1 MNTLSKLFMMI
12 GIPGSGKSQEA
23 EIIAKEHN
31 AVIHASD
38 RLREELFRDV
48 NHMGDNGFL
57 FNELHK
63 RIQRDLKAGKNVIY
77 DATNINSKKRISFL
91 KSLKDIP
98 CEKIAILIVTPYE
111 QCLKNNA
118 ERERSIPESVIEKM
132 YKNFQVPYY
141 FEGFDIV
148 HIVLWQEANVY
159 APYIVVERYKNY
171 NQDNEHHQLT
181 LGQHLITAFN
191 YMLSKSLCGEN
202 KDIPDEL
209 TSATLLH
216 DIGKPFC
223 KEFKEGDKNAHYYN
237 HMNVGAYDSFFY
249 TSSTECNTLLIA
261 WLINWHMEPFFWKKD
276 EKLKENRLKLW
287 GKDLFEMIEKLHE
300 ADLYAH

>member
-1 MNTLSKLFMMI
+1 MNTLPKLFMMI
-12 GIPGSGKSQEA
+12 GIPGSGKSHEA

-31 AVIHASD
+31 AIIHASD

-48 NHMGDNGFL
+48 NHVGDNGFL

-63 RIQRDLKAGKNVIY
+63 RIQRDLKAGKNVVY

-91 KSLKDIP
+91 KSLKDIS
-98 CEKIAILIVTPYE
+98 CEKIAILITTPYE

-118 ERERSIPESVIEKM
+118 ERERCIPESVIEKM

-141 FEGFDIV
+141 YEGFDIIQV
-148 HIVLWQEANVY
+148 VLWQGADYKE
-159 APYIVVERYKNY
+159 PEEIVTSY
-171 NQDNEHHQLT
+171 NNFNQENEHHTLT
-181 LGQHLITAFN
+181 LGRHLHHAFN
-191 YMLSKSLCGEN
+191 YISGRFVESGYT
-202 KDIPDEL
+202 IEL
-209 TSATLLH
+209 MWAAYLH

-223 KEFKEGDKNAHYYN
+223 KEYKEGDKNAHYYN
-237 HMNVGAYDSFFY
+237 HMNVGAYDSFLY
-249 TSSTECNTLLIA
+249 TSKVFGDSLLIA
-261 WLINWHMEPFFWKKD
+261 WLINWHMEPFFWEKD

-300 ADLYAH
+300 ADLSAH

>member
-1 MNTLSKLFMMI
+1 MNTLPKLFMMI
-12 GIPGSGKSQEA
+12 GIPGSGKSHEA

-31 AVIHASD
+31 AIIHASD

-48 NHMGDNGFL
+48 NHVGDNGFL

-63 RIQRDLKAGKNVIY
+63 RIQRDLKAGKNVVY

-91 KSLKDIP
+91 KSLKDIS
-98 CEKIAILIVTPYE
+98 CEKIAILIMTPYE

-118 ERERSIPESVIEKM
+118 DRERSIPESVIEKM

-141 FEGFDIV
+141 YEGFDIIQV
-148 HIVLWQEANVY
+148 VLCQNANFTQSYEVIKKYIDFDQE
-159 APYIVVERYKNY
+159 
-171 NQDNEHHQLT
+171 NEHHELT
-181 LGQHLITAFN
+181 LGAHLWKAFN
-191 YMLSKSLCGEN
+191 YMISKFLLSEN
-202 KDIPDEL
+202 NSYASEL
-209 TSATLLH
+209 VWAALLH

-249 TSSTECNTLLIA
+249 TSSIECNTLLIA

-287 GKDLFEMIEKLHE
+287 EKDLFEMIEKLHE
-300 ADLYAH
+300 ADLSAH

>member
-1 MNTLSKLFMMI
+1 MNTLPKLFMMI
-12 GIPGSGKSQEA
+12 GIPGSGKSHEA

-31 AVIHASD
+31 AIIHASD

-48 NHMGDNGFL
+48 NHVGDNGFL

-63 RIQRDLKAGKNVIY
+63 RIQRDLKAGKNVVY

-98 CEKIAILIVTPYE
+98 CEKIAILLMTPYE

-141 FEGFDIV
+141 YEGFDIIQV
-148 HIVLWQEANVY
+148 VLWQDANYDNDYSVIDK
-159 APYIVVERYKNY
+159 YIDF
-171 NQDNEHHQLT
+171 NQENSHHALS
-181 LGQHLITAFN
+181 LGQHLRMAHD
-191 YMLSKSLCGEN
+191 YMLKYLEDHDKN
-202 KDIPDEL
+202 HPEL
-209 TSATLLH
+209 LIASLLH

-249 TSSTECNTLLIA
+249 TSKALEDSLLIA

-300 ADLYAH
+300 ADLYTH

>member
-1 MNTLSKLFMMI
+1 MMI
-12 GIPGSGKSQEA
+12 GIPGSGKSHEA

-98 CEKIAILIVTPYE
+98 CEKIAILIMTPYQ

-132 YKNFQVPYY
+132 YTNFQVPYY
-141 FEGFDIV
+141 YEGFDIV
-148 HIVLWQEANVY
+148 QIVLWQEANVY

-202 KDIPDEL
+202 EDIPDEL
-209 TSATLLH
+209 TLATLLH

-249 TSSTECNTLLIA
+249 TSSIECNTLLIA

>member
-1 MNTLSKLFMMI
+1 MMI
-12 GIPGSGKSQEA
+12 GIPGSGKSHEA

-31 AVIHASD
+31 AIIHASD

-48 NHMGDNGFL
+48 NHVGDNGFL

-63 RIQRDLKAGKNVIY
+63 RIQRDLKAGKNVVY

-91 KSLKDIP
+91 KSLKDIS

-141 FEGFDIV
+141 YEGFDIIQV
-148 HIVLWQEANVY
+148 VLWQGADYKE
-159 APYIVVERYKNY
+159 PEEIVTSY
-171 NQDNEHHQLT
+171 NNFNQENEHHTLT
-181 LGQHLITAFN
+181 LGRHLYHAFH
-191 YMLSKSLCGEN
+191 YIGQRFVRHERGYTL
-202 KDIPDEL
+202 EL
-209 TSATLLH
+209 LWASYLH

-249 TSSTECNTLLIA
+249 TSSIECNTLLIA

>member
-1 MNTLSKLFMMI
+1 MMI
-12 GIPGSGKSQEA
+12 GIPGSGKSHEA

-31 AVIHASD
+31 AIIHASD

-48 NHMGDNGFL
+48 NHVGDNGFL

-63 RIQRDLKAGKNVIY
+63 RIQRDLKAGKNVVY

-91 KSLKDIP
+91 KSLKDIS
-98 CEKIAILIVTPYE
+98 CEKIAILITTPYE

-118 ERERSIPESVIEKM
+118 ERERCIPESVIEKM

-141 FEGFDIV
+141 YEGFDIIQV
-148 HIVLWQEANVY
+148 VLWQGADYKE
-159 APYIVVERYKNY
+159 PEEIVTSY
-171 NQDNEHHQLT
+171 NNFNQENEHHTLT
-181 LGQHLITAFN
+181 LGRHLHHAFN
-191 YMLSKSLCGEN
+191 YISGRFVESGYT
-202 KDIPDEL
+202 IEL
-209 TSATLLH
+209 MWAAYLH

-223 KEFKEGDKNAHYYN
+223 KEYKEGDKNAHYYN
-237 HMNVGAYDSFFY
+237 HMNVGAYDSFLY
-249 TSSTECNTLLIA
+249 TSKVFGDSLLIA
-261 WLINWHMEPFFWKKD
+261 WLINWHMEPFFWEKD

-300 ADLYAH
+300 ADLSAH

>member
-1 MNTLSKLFMMI
+1 MMI
-12 GIPGSGKSQEA
+12 GIPGSGKSHEA

-31 AVIHASD
+31 AIIHASD

-98 CEKIAILIVTPYE
+98 CEKIAILIMTPYQ

-132 YKNFQVPYY
+132 YTNFQVPYY
-141 FEGFDIV
+141 YEGFDIV
-148 HIVLWQEANVY
+148 QIVLWQEANVY

-202 KDIPDEL
+202 EDIPDEL
-209 TSATLLH
+209 TLATLLH

-223 KEFKEGDKNAHYYN
+223 KEFKEGDKNAHYYK

-249 TSSTECNTLLIA
+249 TSSIECNTLLIA

-276 EKLKENRLKLW
+276 EKLKGNRLKLW

>member
-1 MNTLSKLFMMI
+1 MMI
-12 GIPGSGKSQEA
+12 GIPGSGKSHEA

-31 AVIHASD
+31 AIIHASD

-98 CEKIAILIVTPYE
+98 CEKIAILIMTPYQ

-132 YKNFQVPYY
+132 YTNFQVPYY
-141 FEGFDIV
+141 YEGFDIV
-148 HIVLWQEANVY
+148 QIVLWQEANVY

-181 LGQHLITAFN
+181 LGQHLITSYN

-202 KDIPDEL
+202 EDIPDEL
-209 TSATLLH
+209 TLATLLH

-249 TSSTECNTLLIA
+249 TSSIECNTLLIA

-276 EKLKENRLKLW
+276 EKLKENRLKLL

>member
-1 MNTLSKLFMMI
+1 MNILPKLFMMI

-98 CEKIAILIVTPYE
+98 CEKIAILIMTPYQ

-132 YKNFQVPYY
+132 YTNFQVPYY
-141 FEGFDIV
+141 YEGFDIV
-148 HIVLWQEANVY
+148 QIVLWQEANVY

-202 KDIPDEL
+202 EDIPDEL
-209 TSATLLH
+209 TLATLLH

-249 TSSTECNTLLIA
+249 TSSIECNTLLIA

>member
-1 MNTLSKLFMMI
+1 MMI
-12 GIPGSGKSQEA
+12 GIPGSGKSHEA

-31 AVIHASD
+31 AIIHASD

-98 CEKIAILIVTPYE
+98 CEKIAILIMTPYQ

-132 YKNFQVPYY
+132 YTNFQVPYY
-141 FEGFDIV
+141 YEGFDIV
-148 HIVLWQEANVY
+148 QIVLWQEANVY

-181 LGQHLITAFN
+181 LGQHLITSYN

-202 KDIPDEL
+202 EDIPDEL
-209 TSATLLH
+209 TLATLLH

-249 TSSTECNTLLIA
+249 TSSIECNTLLIA

>member
-1 MNTLSKLFMMI
+1 MMI
-12 GIPGSGKSQEA
+12 GIPDSGKSHEA

-31 AVIHASD
+31 AIIHASD

-48 NHMGDNGFL
+48 NHVGDNGFL

-63 RIQRDLKAGKNVIY
+63 RIQRDLKAGKNVVY

-91 KSLKDIP
+91 KSLKDIS
-98 CEKIAILIVTPYE
+98 CEKIAILIMTPYE

-118 ERERSIPESVIEKM
+118 DRERSIPESVIEKM

-141 FEGFDIV
+141 YEGFDIIQV
-148 HIVLWQEANVY
+148 VLWQGADYKE
-159 APYIVVERYKNY
+159 PEEIVTSY
-171 NQDNEHHQLT
+171 NNFNQENEHHTLT
-181 LGQHLITAFN
+181 LGRHLYHAFH
-191 YMLSKSLCGEN
+191 YIGQRFVRHERGYTL
-202 KDIPDEL
+202 EL
-209 TSATLLH
+209 LWASYLH

-249 TSSTECNTLLIA
+249 TSSIECNTLLIA

>member
-1 MNTLSKLFMMI
+1 MNTLPKLFMMI

-141 FEGFDIV
+141 YEGFDIIQV
-148 HIVLWQEANVY
+148 VLWQEANFTQS
-159 APYIVVERYKNY
+159 YKVIKKY
-171 NQDNEHHQLT
+171 MDFDQENEHHELT
-181 LGQHLITAFN
+181 LGAHLWKAFN
-191 YMLSKSLCGEN
+191 YMISKFLLSEN
-202 KDIPDEL
+202 NSYVSEL
-209 TSATLLH
+209 VWAVLLH

-249 TSSTECNTLLIA
+249 TSSIECNTLLIA

>member
-1 MNTLSKLFMMI
+1 MNTLPKLFMMI
-12 GIPGSGKSQEA
+12 GIPGSGKSHEA

-31 AVIHASD
+31 AIIHASD

-48 NHMGDNGFL
+48 NHVGDNGFL

-63 RIQRDLKAGKNVIY
+63 RIQRDLKAGKNVVY

-91 KSLKDIP
+91 KSLKDIS

-141 FEGFDIV
+141 YEGFDIIQV
-148 HIVLWQEANVY
+148 VLWQGADYKE
-159 APYIVVERYKNY
+159 PEEIVTSY
-171 NQDNEHHQLT
+171 NNFNQENEHHTLT
-181 LGQHLITAFN
+181 LGRHLYHAFH
-191 YMLSKSLCGEN
+191 YIGQRFVRHERGYTL
-202 KDIPDEL
+202 EL
-209 TSATLLH
+209 LWASYLH

-249 TSSTECNTLLIA
+249 TSSIECNTLLIA

>member
-1 MNTLSKLFMMI
+1 MMI

-132 YKNFQVPYY
+132 YKNFQIPYY
-141 FEGFDIV
+141 YEGFDIV
-148 HIVLWQEANVY
+148 QIVLWQEANVY

-202 KDIPDEL
+202 EDIPDEL
-209 TSATLLH
+209 TLATLLH

-249 TSSTECNTLLIA
+249 TSSIECNTLLIA

>member
-1 MNTLSKLFMMI
+1 MMI

-98 CEKIAILIVTPYE
+98 CEKIAILIMTPYE

-132 YKNFQVPYY
+132 YTNFQVPYY
-141 FEGFDIV
+141 YEGFDIV
-148 HIVLWQEANVY
+148 QIVLWQEANVY

-202 KDIPDEL
+202 EDIPDEL
-209 TSATLLH
+209 TLATLLH

-249 TSSTECNTLLIA
+249 TSSIECNTLLIA

>member
-1 MNTLSKLFMMI
+1 MMI

-132 YKNFQVPYY
+132 YTNFQVPYY
-141 FEGFDIV
+141 YEGFDIV
-148 HIVLWQEANVY
+148 QIVLWQEANVY
-159 APYIVVERYKNY
+159 APYIVAERYKNY

-202 KDIPDEL
+202 EDIPDEL
-209 TSATLLH
+209 TLATLLH

-249 TSSTECNTLLIA
+249 TSSIECNTLLIA

>member
-1 MNTLSKLFMMI
+1 MNTLPKLFMMI
-12 GIPGSGKSQEA
+12 GIPGSGKSHEA
-23 EIIAKEHN
+23 DIIAKEHN
-31 AVIHASD
+31 AIIHASD

-48 NHMGDNGFL
+48 NHVGDNGFL

-63 RIQRDLKAGKNVIY
+63 RIQRDLKAGKNVVY

-91 KSLKDIP
+91 KSLKDIS
-98 CEKIAILIVTPYE
+98 CEKIAILIMTPYE

-118 ERERSIPESVIEKM
+118 DRERSIPESVIEKM

-141 FEGFDIV
+141 YEGFDIIQV
-148 HIVLWQEANVY
+148 VLWQGAD
-159 APYIVVERYKNY
+159 YKEPEEIITSY
-171 NQDNEHHQLT
+171 NNFNQENEHHTLT
-181 LGQHLITAFN
+181 LGRHLYHAFH
-191 YMLSKSLCGEN
+191 YIGQRFVRHERGYTL
-202 KDIPDEL
+202 EL
-209 TSATLLH
+209 LWASYLH

-223 KEFKEGDKNAHYYN
+223 KEYKEGDKNAHYYN

-249 TSSTECNTLLIA
+249 TSKVLEDSLLIA

-276 EKLKENRLKLW
+276 DKLKENRLKLW

>member
-1 MNTLSKLFMMI
+1 MMI

-98 CEKIAILIVTPYE
+98 CEKIAILIMTPYQ

-132 YKNFQVPYY
+132 YTNFQVPYY
-141 FEGFDIV
+141 YEGFDIV
-148 HIVLWQEANVY
+148 QIVLWQEANVY

-202 KDIPDEL
+202 EDIPDEL
-209 TSATLLH
+209 TLATLLH

-249 TSSTECNTLLIA
+249 TSSIECNTLLIA

>member
-1 MNTLSKLFMMI
+1 MNTLPKLFMMI
-12 GIPGSGKSQEA
+12 GIPGSGKSHEA

-31 AVIHASD
+31 AIIHASD

-48 NHMGDNGFL
+48 NHVGDNGFL

-63 RIQRDLKAGKNVIY
+63 RIQRDLKAGKNVVY

-91 KSLKDIP
+91 KSLKDIS
-98 CEKIAILIVTPYE
+98 CEKIAILIMTPYE

-118 ERERSIPESVIEKM
+118 DRERSIPESVIEKM

-141 FEGFDIV
+141 YEGFDIIQV
-148 HIVLWQEANVY
+148 VLCQDANFTQSYEVIKKYIDFDQE
-159 APYIVVERYKNY
+159 
-171 NQDNEHHQLT
+171 NEHHELT
-181 LGQHLITAFN
+181 LGAHLWKAFN
-191 YMLSKSLCGEN
+191 YMISKFLLSEN
-202 KDIPDEL
+202 NSYVSEL
-209 TSATLLH
+209 VWAALLH

-223 KEFKEGDKNAHYYN
+223 KEFKKGDKNAHYYN

-249 TSSTECNTLLIA
+249 TSSIECNTLLIA

-287 GKDLFEMIEKLHE
+287 EKDLFEMIEKLHE
-300 ADLYAH
+300 ADLSAH

>member
-1 MNTLSKLFMMI
+1 MAHKHLL
-12 GIPGSGKSQEA
+12 PA
-23 EIIAKEHN
+23 IIQ
-31 AVIHASD
+31 
-38 RLREELFRDV
+38 F
-48 NHMGDNGFL
+48 
-57 FNELHK
+57 
-63 RIQRDLKAGKNVIY
+63 
-77 DATNINSKKRISFL
+77 
-91 KSLKDIP
+91 
-98 CEKIAILIVTPYE
+98 
-111 QCLKNNA
+111 
-118 ERERSIPESVIEKM
+118 
-132 YKNFQVPYY
+132 
-141 FEGFDIV
+141 
-148 HIVLWQEANVY
+148 
-159 APYIVVERYKNY
+159 
-171 NQDNEHHQLT
+171 EHHQLT

-202 KDIPDEL
+202 EDIPDEL
-209 TSATLLH
+209 TLATLLH

-249 TSSTECNTLLIA
+249 TSSIECNTLLIA